1 MEYIKIIVLS
11 LGSIVALF
19 ILTKLMGQKELSQL
33 SIFDYVIGITIGSIA
48 AEMATSLEDNF
59 MEPLIAM
66 IVYALVTVIIS
77 LVNTKFV
84 KARPL
89 FSGET
94 LILYDNGT
102 LFRDNFKKAK
112 LDLNEFLMQCRTSG
126 FFSLSDIK
134 TALLEENG
142 KISFL
147 PLADKRPVNAND
159 LNIKPVED
167 NVVTNIIID
176 GRIMIQNLTELGF
189 DEPWLYSELQKQGIT
204 KIDNVF
210 LATYNGKDLSAY
222 MANTQSLGIKS
233 NH

>member
-11 LGSIVALF
+11 LGSIVTLF

-48 AEMATSLEDNF
+48 AEMATSLENNF
-59 MEPLIAM
+59 IQPLIAM
-66 IVYALVTVIIS
+66 IVYALVTILIS
-77 LVNTKFV
+77 YINIKFV

-89 FSGET
+89 FSGKT

-147 PLADKRPVNAND
+147 PVADKRPVNPND
-159 LNIKPVED
+159 LNIKPVD
-167 NVVTNIIID
+167 DDIVTNVIID
-176 GRIMIQNLTELGF
+176 GRVMMENLTELGF
-189 DEPWLYSELQKQGIT
+189 DEPWLYEQLQKQGIT

-210 LATYNGKDLSAY
+210 LATYNGKDVSAY
-222 MANTQSLGIKS
+222 MADIDNK
-233 NH
+233 